1 MGWIIPVPPQ
11 RQARSWLIQDEG
23 AEPIELDRD
32 PWPPPPGR
40 ALVCVELGLR
50 GDTVH
55 FLYSAEELTALVTM
69 LVGRP
74 KHWLLMPLQRA
85 MTLAGFPGAEKT

>member
-1 MGWIIPVPPQ
+1 MGWTIPVPPGQ
-11 RQARSWLIQDEG
+11 RARAWLIHDES
-23 AEPIELDRD
+23 AEPAPDGAD
-32 PWPPPPGR
+32 PWPPPEGR

-55 FLYSAEELTALVTM
+55 FLYSSEELDSLVAL

-74 KHWLLMPLQRA
+74 KHWLFMPLGRA
-85 MTLAGFPGAEKT
+85 MELAGFPGAEKT